1 MQDFLLGLSSGATC
15 VAYCAPVLIPY
26 LLGEGRSVPQNFSAL
41 LQFLLGRLLGYLAF
55 AVFAWIIHTSH
66 LRSMPHRVL
75 LVGSTYIIMSGL
87 LIFYTFFKGSRAC
100 PAPEVDGIAH
110 KISAFIRD
118 AYVVLSLRRG
128 VPSGYPE
135 IDVRPPDQ
143 SPAADRHRV
152 AWPRQQTKKART
164 AIYMN
169 ELLRA
174 AAVRRTALIDW
185 GKFLLFAGIAVWLLS
200 AGTGGLGY
208 QWQWYRVP
216 RFLFTTDGGGWTAGP
231 LLQGLL
237 VTLRISAL
245 SLLCMLVLGLT
256 TALLRLSAS
265 FTARA
270 LARGY
275 LELIRNTPLLIQIFF
290 VYFVMAPVLDIG
302 AFAAAVLALSL
313 FEGAYAAEILRA
325 GIVSIHR
332 GQWEAAHSLGLGTF
346 DTYRS
351 VILPQAV
358 RRVLPPLAGQA
369 ISLIKD
375 SSLVSTIAIYDLTMQ
390 GQKIVSETFLVFE
403 IWFTVAAIYL
413 VMTLALSLAVRFL
426 EHRMNGVPLR
436 GIGGRA

>member
-1 MQDFLLGLSSGATC
+1 MD
-15 VAYCAPVLIPY
+15 
-26 LLGEGRSVPQNFSAL
+26 AL
-41 LQFLLGRLLGYLAF
+41 F
-55 AVFAWIIHTSH
+55 H
-66 LRSMPHRVL
+66 
-75 LVGSTYIIMSGL
+75 
-87 LIFYTFFKGSRAC
+87 
-100 PAPEVDGIAH
+100 
-110 KISAFIRD
+110 
-118 AYVVLSLRRG
+118 
-128 VPSGYPE
+128 
-135 IDVRPPDQ
+135 
-143 SPAADRHRV
+143 
-152 AWPRQQTKKART
+152 
-164 AIYMN
+164 
-169 ELLRA
+169 RA
-174 AAVRRTALIDW
+174 AAIRRTVLIDS
-185 GKFLLFAGIAVWLLS
+185 GKFFLLAGIVVWLLS

-237 VTLRISAL
+237 VTLRISVL
-245 SLLCMLVLGLT
+245 SLVCMFVLALT
-256 TALLRLSAS
+256 TALLRLSGS

-290 VYFVMAPVLDIG
+290 VYFVLSPVLDIG
-302 AFAAAVLALSL
+302 AFASAVLALSL

-332 GQWEAAHSLGLGTF
+332 GQWEAAHSLGLGAF

-375 SSLVSTIAIYDLTMQ
+375 SSLVSTIAIYDLTME

-413 VMTLALSLAVRFL
+413 VMTLGLSLAVRIL

-436 GIGGRA
+436 GIGGAA